1 MFILHKR
8 MLKGDSAP
16 GSSASKRKRKDTPQ
30 GRTKRAKSSSHSGTV
45 QAPKNPHELAWKKV
59 SLENDEFEDFEEIE
73 GVDVEYVEKD
83 GSKVIQFKVVHFG
96 LQCS

>member
-1 MFILHKR
+1 
-8 MLKGDSAP
+8 MLKDKPAQ
-16 GSSASKRKRKDTPQ
+16 GSSASKRKRKDTAQ
-30 GRTKRAKSSSHSGTV
+30 GRTKRAKASSHSETV
-45 QAPKNPHELAWKKV
+45 EAPKNADELAWKKI

-83 GSKVIQFKVVHFG
+83 GSKVIQFKVEYFG